1 MQKFYS
7 TFEHKTLS
15 FLNKIDKFPKYC
27 TSITSHIVK
36 VYCLEFTKLQKA
48 TANNLSSNLLKIT
61 SRAISMIIE
70 HTIVDSH
77 IISKAQFKYYK
88 EISADEIFRHIKD
101 TVADSTQLYDDILSF
116 LFCDL
121 VNLLHLKL

>member
-1 MQKFYS
+1 M
-7 TFEHKTLS
+7 
-15 FLNKIDKFPKYC
+15 
-27 TSITSHIVK
+27 
-36 VYCLEFTKLQKA
+36 
-48 TANNLSSNLLKIT
+48 LKIT

-77 IISKAQFKYYK
+77 IIAKAQFKYYK

-116 LFCDL
+116 LFCNL

>member
-1 MQKFYS
+1 
-7 TFEHKTLS
+7 
-15 FLNKIDKFPKYC
+15 
-27 TSITSHIVK
+27 
-36 VYCLEFTKLQKA
+36 
-48 TANNLSSNLLKIT
+48 
-61 SRAISMIIE
+61 MIIE

-88 EISADEIFRHIKD
+88 EISADEILRHIKD